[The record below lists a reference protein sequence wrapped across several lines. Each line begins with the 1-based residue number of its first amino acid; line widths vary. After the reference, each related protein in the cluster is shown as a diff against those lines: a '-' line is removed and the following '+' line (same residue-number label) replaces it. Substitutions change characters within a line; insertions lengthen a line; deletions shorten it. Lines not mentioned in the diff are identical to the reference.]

1 MSSKSIIT
9 NDSSKSI
16 NSIKS
21 KRKTKNLNIYSNAI
35 ISKTCY
41 IPIINV
47 GSNIK
52 DTLKLSLANE
62 IEGKCIV
69 EGYIKPDSVK
79 VISYSNGIIYGVNIR
94 FDVIIECIACCLVE
108 GTHINCIVKNITKA
122 GIRAEVDETP
132 TPVVIFIAR
141 DHNYMSKQF
150 SLIEENQIIKIK
162 VIGQRY
168 ELNDKYISIIAELVS
183 EKSKHKSVKS
193 QLSISTQSTDV
204 DISELPS
211 GPLTQPSTQPL
222 TPPLTPPYD
231 PISPPYGTL
240 TPPYDSMQNFISP
253 NKSPTSSNISNTLLS
268 SQKSEDEKSED
279 QKSEDQK
286 SENLGTFKS
295 TSQFA
300 PPSQFAPISPS
311 PSQFAPISP
320 SQSPSQFAPISPP
333 PSITVDKLPTI
344 TKSVK
349 PSKSSKS
356 KKQPKLIIQS
366 SK

>member
-1 MSSKSIIT
+1 MSNKSINTSDSSKSIIT
-9 NDSSKSI
+9 
-16 NSIKS
+16 KS
-21 KRKTKNLNIYSNAI
+21 KRKTKDLNIYSNAI
-35 ISKTCY
+35 ISKSCY
-41 IPIINV
+41 IPIVNV
-47 GSNIK
+47 GTNIK
-52 DTLKLSLANE
+52 DTLKLSIANE

-79 VISYSNGIIYGVNIR
+79 VISYSNGIIYGLNIR
-94 FDVIIECIACCLVE
+94 FDVIIECMACCLVE

-183 EKSKHKSVKS
+183 EKSKHKPVKS

-204 DISELPS
+204 DISELTPTS
-211 GPLTQPSTQPL
+211 VPTQVS
-222 TPPLTPPYD
+222 PPLTTQVSPPYD

-253 NKSPTSSNISNTLLS
+253 NKSSTSPNISNTLLS
-268 SQKSEDEKSED
+268 SQKSEYQKSED

-286 SENLGTFKS
+286 SEDQGTFKS
-295 TSQFA
+295 KSQFV
-300 PPSQFAPISPS
+300 PPVQVVETLP
-311 PSQFAPISP
+311 
-320 SQSPSQFAPISPP
+320 
-333 PSITVDKLPTI
+333 VDALTPVVELTPVDELTTI